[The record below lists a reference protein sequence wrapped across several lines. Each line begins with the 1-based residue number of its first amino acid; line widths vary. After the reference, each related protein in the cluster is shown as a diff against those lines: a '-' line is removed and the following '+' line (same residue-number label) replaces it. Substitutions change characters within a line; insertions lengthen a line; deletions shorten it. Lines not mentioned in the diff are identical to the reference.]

1 MFEGPNAETHLG
13 GFSGRPL
20 VKIVYAPSGKRMLPY
35 PPVAPFMLAASVSA
49 SGGRAPEVVDL
60 EILLSS
66 MYEHGQASLLYTD
79 GLLPADALA
88 PITSTAVEEYGDL
101 LARLVGLDG
110 ENVAISVMGYPQ
122 LASALLLAR
131 IALQSGSQV
140 ILGGQFWS
148 EESALHA
155 LDALAPFGEA
165 TITVGDGWD
174 AIAGF
179 ATNQREVPPNSYGM
193 RYGEIS
199 AGPRTGRAVP
209 PQPDYS
215 RAQWD
220 LYGQYAS
227 KVYHRSDTDTRRCHL
242 YIWDKICNFR
252 CAFCRVASGSK
263 ATLTPPTQ
271 ALASIEHLLSEH
283 VTQMNFMTNELNPSR
298 TYMLRFLD
306 GLEELLGRS
315 GRLDDASVHWLSYVR
330 ADALEPDDM
339 RKFRRV
345 GGRFARYGVESG
357 SQRLLDLM
365 RKDYAVTTIE
375 RTLSYAAQADVW
387 NHINLLVGFPGEKDS
402 DVDASCAFLE
412 RNANM
417 IHSVRIN
424 PFYLPPDT
432 PIARTPE
439 EFGVTLTRFNKG
451 WWEYEFAD
459 GSPPSPDA
467 VVDNINRISQTCVD
481 LDISFAGNDPFLLLD
496 ILGHHDS
503 REDARNELRERFP
516 FFWEARPPAYYQAM
530 VGGYEATVSPAW
542 RDTAL
547 KRGENYSLA
556 FCTD

>member
-1 MFEGPNAETHLG
+1 
-13 GFSGRPL
+13 

-49 SGGRAPEVVDL
+49 SGGPEPHVVDL
-60 EILLSS
+60 EIMLSS
-66 MYEHGQASLLYTD
+66 LYERGQKSLLYGD
-79 GLLPADALA
+79 GLLPAEALESI
-88 PITSTAVEEYGDL
+88 PSSEVEAYGDL
-101 LARLVGLDG
+101 LAELVGLDG
-110 ENVAISVMGYPQ
+110 EDVAISVMGYPQ

-131 IALQSGSQV
+131 RALEGGGHV
-140 ILGGQFWS
+140 IMGGQFWS
-148 EESALHA
+148 EESALQA
-155 LDALAPFGEA
+155 LGALSAFGDATV
-165 TITVGDGWD
+165 TIGDGWD
-174 AIAGF
+174 AIAAF
-179 ATNQREVPPNSYGM
+179 AADPREVPPNSYGL
-193 RYGEIS
+193 RRGEIS
-199 AGPRTGRAVP
+199 VGPQMGRAVP

-215 RAQWD
+215 SAQWD
-220 LYGQYAS
+220 LYRDYAS
-227 KVYHRSDTDTRRCHL
+227 KVYRCADEDTRRCHL
-242 YIWDKICNFR
+242 FIWDKICNFR

-271 ALASIEHLLSEH
+271 ALASIEHLLDEG

-306 GLEELLGRS
+306 GLEECLRRS
-315 GRLDDASVHWLSYVR
+315 GRLDDAPVHWLSYVR
-330 ADALEPDDM
+330 ADALEPEDM

-357 SQRLLDLM
+357 SQPLLNLM
-365 RKDYAVTTIE
+365 RKDYEVTTIE
-375 RTLSYAAQADVW
+375 RTLSHAEQADIW
-387 NHINLLVGFPGEKDS
+387 NHINLLVGFPGEKGS
-402 DVDASCAFLE
+402 DIDASCAFLE
-412 RNANM
+412 RNASK

-439 EFGVTLTRFNKG
+439 EFGITLTRFNKG
-451 WWEYEFAD
+451 WWEYQLGD
-459 GSPPSPDA
+459 GSSPSPDA

-496 ILGHHDS
+496 ILGHHES
-503 REDARNELRERFP
+503 RDAARSELRERFP
-516 FFWEARPPAYYQAM
+516 FFWDARPPAYYQAL
-530 VGGYEATVSPAW
+530 VGGYEASVSPAW